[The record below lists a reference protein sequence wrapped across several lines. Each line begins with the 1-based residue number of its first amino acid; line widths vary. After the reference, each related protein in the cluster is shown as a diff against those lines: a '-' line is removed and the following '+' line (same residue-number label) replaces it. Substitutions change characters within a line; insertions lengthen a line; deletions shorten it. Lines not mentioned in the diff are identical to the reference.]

1 MNSGEIAE
9 VNLRKLIFFLFGIL
23 EVCILAFHKSK
34 IRYER
39 FIKILEKQGNASNC
53 QFATLFVLMDIF
65 IEMNKK
71 TEEQTTYSITLEN
84 LLHAQTETDGEA
96 GGSGTDGETDGGTNT
111 GGGCT
116 CPNNPGTY
124 YEGYKNKTKI
134 IYEFSGNIGSYIGGG
149 IIPLN
154 LNIASGASGSL
165 TYCKSVIW
173 WWKKC
178 YKALN
183 GWIPFKNNTS
193 NL

>member
-1 MNSGEIAE
+1 MLRIAM
-9 VNLRKLIFFLFGIL
+9 
-23 EVCILAFHKSK
+23 
-34 IRYER
+34 
-39 FIKILEKQGNASNC
+39 
-53 QFATLFVLMDIF
+53 FATLFVLMDTF
-65 IEMNKK
+65 IEMKKK
-71 TEEQTTYSITLEN
+71 TEEQVTYSITLEN
-84 LLHAQTETDGEA
+84 LASANIEADGEN
-96 GGSGTDGETDGGTNT
+96 GGGGADGENGGGGAGEETGGGGTN

-183 GWIPFKNNTS
+183 GWIPFKNT
-193 NL
+193 

>member
-1 MNSGEIAE
+1 MKINKKTVSHFLGLA
-9 VNLRKLIFFLFGIL
+9 VLFGAVEL
-23 EVCILAFHKSK
+23 THQL
-34 IRYER
+34 
-39 FIKILEKQGNASNC
+39 
-53 QFATLFVLMDIF
+53 T
-65 IEMNKK
+65 K

-84 LLHAQTETDGEA
+84 LLHAQTETDGET
-96 GGSGTDGETDGGTNT
+96 GGTGGGGGTDGET

-124 YEGYKNKTKI
+124 YKGYKNKTKI
-134 IYEFSGNIGSYIGGG
+134 IYEFSGSIGSYIGGG

-183 GWIPFKNNTS
+183 GWVPFS
-193 NL
+193 